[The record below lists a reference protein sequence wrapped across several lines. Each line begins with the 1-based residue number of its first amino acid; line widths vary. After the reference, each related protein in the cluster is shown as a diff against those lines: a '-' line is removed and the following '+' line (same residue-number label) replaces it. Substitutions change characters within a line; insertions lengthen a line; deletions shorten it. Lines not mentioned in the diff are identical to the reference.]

1 MSAHKIIIFQKI
13 TLAILAAVVLTLGV
27 ISIINPA
34 EFIRPFGVQLEGM
47 AGTNEIRAQ
56 YGGFLIML
64 GIYISRGIF
73 IAAIRK
79 NTLLLGVFFMGGIN
93 MGRLTD
99 WIINQESIVNQL
111 SELHQFFMFVLDP
124 AGFLFALI
132 AYSLHYKKKQ

>member
-27 ISIINPA
+27 ISIIKPA
-34 EFIRPFGVQLEGM
+34 EFIRPFGLQLEGM

-99 WIINQESIVNQL
+99 WIINQESIV
-111 SELHQFFMFVLDP
+111 
-124 AGFLFALI
+124 
-132 AYSLHYKKKQ
+132 KK